1 MILDTNVISELMRPA
16 PAPAVLEWFLEP
28 RELYVTAVTRGEL
41 LLGVALLPAGK
52 RRSRLTSVL
61 LEMFDTHFAGR
72 CLSFDSA
79 AADVFAELRA
89 QRARQG
95 DPMSTEDAQIAAIAL
110 AHGLPLVTRNVKDFT
125 RISGLSLINPWS

>member
-28 RELYVTAVTRGEL
+28 RELYVTAVTRSEL

-89 QRARQG
+89 LRA
-95 DPMSTEDAQIAAIAL
+95 PISTEDAQIAAIAL
-110 AHGLPLVTRNVKDFT
+110 VHGLPLVTRNVKDFA